1 MSDSIFNFEIVSKT
15 NESIAYYVETSCAGN
30 DYCLAYV
37 FQKEL
42 RKLLFGKR
50 LA

>member
-1 MSDSIFNFEIVSKT
+1 MSDSKFNFEIVSKT
-15 NESIAYYVETSCAGN
+15 NENATFHVETSCAGN
-30 DYCLAYV
+30 YYCLVYV